1 MGHTQKS
8 DRTPWIK
15 LFLFIMLGL
24 AIGILLT
31 IAFTQE
37 RHRPWKK
44 YQKAYNQA
52 RADRLANSLKGR
64 LNQSEIEVMQ
74 EEIRQSPLRIKEIRP
89 SLTGKKERCLT
100 CHDGLEEIS
109 PSHPVEAFG
118 CIVCHGGNGRG
129 VTVETAHQGLIGG
142 RNPSNLAVVDQTCG
156 QPGGQCHSER
166 KLWCQNSVDRVKTSI
181 MATMSGVI
189 SSLRYAW
196 TAQPDIRSRYASV
209 KAGSFRTPV
218 KTDDPE
224 TLGTIPLMNP
234 IPGIKP
240 TDPLGLPLTF
250 SGQAADDQWRK
261 FCARC
266 HLWNKRES
274 GPSAHSSGCAACHM
288 LYNSGAAYHGL
299 DPTIPK
305 NQPGYA
311 ALHRFNTAIP
321 TDQCLRCHNRSGR
334 IGLTFKGFQEAD
346 GYGTPYGAGKPN
358 TGMLSGGRDVRRLL
372 PDVHFEKGMA
382 CVDCHTPSEI
392 MGNGRLYSHMRDQT
406 EIRCVTCHGSPD
418 KLPRTKIIGD
428 DDDEALWRA
437 KTLGMKD
444 MIGRETAVTE
454 HGTFLLNL
462 RREKGRLLLKGKLD
476 HKDHDCPV
484 ITGDKIHR
492 IPGHGPER
500 MECSACHARWAP
512 QCYGCHDYRLQGTK
526 MTDSMLGRRTE
537 GGWQETRDYY
547 RFAKPSLG
555 INARG
560 KISIMVPGCQVIY
573 TELDTNNRPLPG
585 SYKKVFK
592 GPGLGHGIISTPLS
606 PHSIRAEVRP
616 CRDCHADPKT
626 LGIGQGFF
634 YAGDIWEENTFT
646 PLLNPDINPLGFAWE
661 SMVDAQGRPLAATTH
676 TGARPLNAE
685 ELKRLLRV
693 APCLPCHDRYDD
705 PIWTDPAKAFK
716 SAKLPGHRRKVAL
729 ALENPE

>member
-1 MGHTQKS
+1 
-8 DRTPWIK
+8 
-15 LFLFIMLGL
+15 
-24 AIGILLT
+24 
-31 IAFTQE
+31 
-37 RHRPWKK
+37 
-44 YQKAYNQA
+44 
-52 RADRLANSLKGR
+52 
-64 LNQSEIEVMQ
+64 
-74 EEIRQSPLRIKEIRP
+74 
-89 SLTGKKERCLT
+89 
-100 CHDGLEEIS
+100 
-109 PSHPVEAFG
+109 
-118 CIVCHGGNGRG
+118 
-129 VTVETAHQGLIGG
+129 
-142 RNPSNLAVVDQTCG
+142 
-156 QPGGQCHSER
+156 
-166 KLWCQNSVDRVKTSI
+166 
-181 MATMSGVI
+181 
-189 SSLRYAW
+189 
-196 TAQPDIRSRYASV
+196 V

-240 TDPLGLPLTF
+240 TDPLGFPLTF

-274 GPSAHSSGCAACHM
+274 GPSA
-288 LYNSGAAYHGL
+288 AAYHGL

-626 LGIGQGFF
+626 LGIGQG
-634 YAGDIWEENTFT
+634 AGDIWEENTFT